1 MLQGT
6 GELQQLLS
14 GMSYSILRMI
24 AAKRTQ
30 ETGLIIILV
39 HVGCKNRWDIEVFH
53 KTVKQSYGF
62 EDYQVIKA
70 QARDAYFELAFLS
83 DMLLHLKQLGMIRKH
98 VAGAY
103 VPRDVP
109 TEKVGSEDLVLSA
122 LAAQRK
128 GTIKE
133 FVQMCGFDEKRFEF
147 FV

>member
-39 HVGCKNRWDIEVFH
+39 HVGCNNRWDIEVFH
-53 KTVKQSYGF
+53 KTIKQSYGF

-83 DMLLHLKQLGMIRKH
+83 DM
-98 VAGAY
+98 
-103 VPRDVP
+103 
-109 TEKVGSEDLVLSA
+109 
-122 LAAQRK
+122 
-128 GTIKE
+128 
-133 FVQMCGFDEKRFEF
+133 
-147 FV
+147 